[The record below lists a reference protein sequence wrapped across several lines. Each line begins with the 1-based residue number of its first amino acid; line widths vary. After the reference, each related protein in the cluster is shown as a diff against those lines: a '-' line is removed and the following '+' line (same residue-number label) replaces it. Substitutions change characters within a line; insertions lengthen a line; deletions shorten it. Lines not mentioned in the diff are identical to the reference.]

1 MSVAPATGTLPVV
14 APTAPAGPQAP
25 LLAMRGSADAAACEG
40 DACLVP
46 GAVGVGEAAAA
57 PDGTRPAAPA
67 DADPAADLAQ
77 VRDAIDSGRAI

>member
-1 MSVAPATGTLPVV
+1 MSAPVTGTLPVV
-14 APTAPAGPQAP
+14 AP

-46 GAVGVGEAAAA
+46 GAGGSASTAAAA
-57 PDGTRPAAPA
+57 ASVAGS
-67 DADPAADLAQ
+67 PAADLAR

>member
-1 MSVAPATGTLPVV
+1 MSAPVTGTLPLV
-14 APTAPAGPQAP
+14 AP

-46 GAVGVGEAAAA
+46 GAGGSAS
-57 PDGTRPAAPA
+57 PAAPA
-67 DADPAADLAQ
+67 DASDAGSPAADLAR

>member
-1 MSVAPATGTLPVV
+1 MSAAPATGTLSVV
-14 APTAPAGPQAP
+14 APVATPVPPQVP

-46 GAVGVGEAAAA
+46 GALATA
-57 PDGTRPAAPA
+57 PGAGSADPE
-67 DADPAADLAQ
+67 DADPAADLAR